1 MLKSSETARK
11 LKEEIEEES
20 DDFENEEDNR
30 LETENI
36 DFQDNSDNRKINK
49 LKTLDSKRPTFKAI
63 GFKILLGRKALNHM
77 DEFSKMII
85 KDVEKNL
92 MKEYFEID
100 DKMFQNRFMQ
110 LFSKY
115 VCILKKN
122 SFLYLNF

>member
-1 MLKSSETARK
+1 MVLKSSETARK
-11 LKEEIEEES
+11 LKEEMEEES
-20 DDFENEEDNR
+20 DELENEDDNR
-30 LETENI
+30 MDSENI
-36 DFQDNSDNRKINK
+36 DFKENSDRKMVK

-100 DKMFQNRFMQ
+100 DKMFNSRFIQ

-115 VCILKKN
+115 V
-122 SFLYLNF
+122 LYII